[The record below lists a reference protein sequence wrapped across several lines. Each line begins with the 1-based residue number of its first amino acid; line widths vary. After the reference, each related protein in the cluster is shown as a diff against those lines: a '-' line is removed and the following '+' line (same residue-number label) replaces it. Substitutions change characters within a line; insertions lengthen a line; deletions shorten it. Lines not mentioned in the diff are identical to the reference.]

1 MPDPRITQIEKLI
14 ADYEAADK
22 DMTEANVEAAFV
34 ARLFAILGW
43 ATDNP
48 TVWNRQVFVR
58 GGGFADVGLQIQNT
72 PVLFLE
78 AKRFG
83 KLKGPAKTVQAA
95 LFGDDVVL
103 SQADRQRSGIDRT
116 PEEKQ
121 AMRYA
126 RAREVP
132 WAVLTNFERLV
143 LFDANLAR
151 VAQLMADFRAQCP
164 PKALHLSELERTLQE
179 TDAEIDR
186 RVYDLYGLTEAER
199 QIVEESVR

>member
-1 MPDPRITQIEKLI
+1 MPDPRITEIEKLI

-43 ATDNP
+43 ATDDP

-58 GGGFADVGLQIQNT
+58 GAGFADVGLQIQNK

-83 KLKGPAKTVQAA
+83 KLKGPASAT
-95 LFGDDVVL
+95 
-103 SQADRQRSGIDRT
+103 
-116 PEEKQ
+116 
-121 AMRYA
+121 
-126 RAREVP
+126 
-132 WAVLTNFERLV
+132 
-143 LFDANLAR
+143 ANLAR
-151 VAQLMADFRAQCP
+151 VAQLMADFRAQCLP
-164 PKALHLSELERTLQE
+164 QALHLSELERTLRE

-186 RVYDLYGLTEAER
+186 RVYDLYGLTEEKR
-199 QIVEESVR
+199 QIVEESIE